1 VAEAWTSL
9 DALSADPAL
18 MPAFAVRA
26 RMMDEHEETVARRKL
41 EEAEAETA
49 KAKGLPAPP
58 VKWHAEPE
66 MWQPAGLFNAM
77 ISPLTAFAIRGV
89 IWYQGESNSIIDRDP
104 YLYGRQFRALIED
117 WRKHWGEGNFPFYY
131 VQIANFKSTEAEDWP
146 TIRQAQLETLALR
159 NTGMAVTIDI
169 GNPDDV
175 HPLNKL
181 DVGHRL
187 ALIARANVYGEEI
200 ESSGPLE
207 NEITRDANGLRVWFH
222 HAWNGLTT
230 KGPAL
235 SSFEVAGADGKFQ
248 PAEARID
255 GPTVVVTSANVPLPV
270 SVRYGW
276 ANSPDCNLFNKEGLP
291 ASPFAASLPPLH

>member
-9 DALSADPAL
+9 DGLSSEPGL
-18 MPAFAVRA
+18 MPIFAVRA
-26 RMMDEHEETVARRKL
+26 RMMDVHEETAARQKL
-41 EEAEAETA
+41 DSEKAEAA
-49 KAKGLPAPP
+49 KARGLSPP
-58 VKWHAEPE
+58 EVKWHPEPE
-66 MWQPAGLFNAM
+66 MWKPAALYNAM
-77 ISPLTAFAIRGV
+77 ISPLTPFAIRGV
-89 IWYQGESNSIIDRDP
+89 IWYQGESNSILDRDP
-104 YLYGRQFRALIED
+104 YVYGRQFRALIED
-117 WRKHWGEGNFPFYY
+117 WRKHWGEGNFPFLY
-131 VQIANFKSTEAEDWP
+131 VQIANFKSTEAEDWAV
-146 TIRQAQLETLALR
+146 IRQAQLETLALR

-169 GNPDDV
+169 GNPEDV
-175 HPLNKL
+175 HPLDKL

-187 ALIARANVYGEEI
+187 ALIARVNVYGESI

-230 KGPAL
+230 KGAAL

-255 GPTVVVTSANVPLPV
+255 GTTVVVTSTNVTQPV

-276 ANSPDCNLFNKEGLP
+276 ANSPECNLFNKEGLP
-291 ASPFAASLPPLH
+291 ASPFTASLPPLH